1 MTNNA
6 DAVETAPIVQAK
18 LNLRVAIKPSTNAAV
33 QAKSWKK
40 NPNSYTKVRAG
51 RPRQKWCA

>member
-40 NPNSYTKVRAG
+40 NPTEVRAG